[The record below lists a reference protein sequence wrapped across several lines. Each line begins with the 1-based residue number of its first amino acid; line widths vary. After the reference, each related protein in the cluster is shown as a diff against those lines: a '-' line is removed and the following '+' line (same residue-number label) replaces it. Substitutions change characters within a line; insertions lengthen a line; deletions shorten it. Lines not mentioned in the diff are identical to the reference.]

1 MCNRLA
7 IGQYGNNSL
16 KKDDLVL
23 KLSIL
28 MFLHVHF
35 AEKLQSNWL
44 LPTLPHLRLMLQAI
58 KIQ

>member
-1 MCNRLA
+1 MTLF
-7 IGQYGNNSL
+7 
-16 KKDDLVL
+16 L

-44 LPTLPHLRLMLQAI
+44 LPTLPHLCLMLQAI